1 MGHAK
6 EVARLVVR
14 HQAIDGFVAN
24 DDALLVI
31 KLTRIWW
38 HIAARHVHRLR
49 VGHASHQLG
58 CLPYGY
64 ISIGFVGHKV
74 LGLAAAMDASLKERR
89 KQATPMKI
97 AMDNEDSL
105 HSHLI
110 DYKGAAGFDLKLQSA
125 GNGSL
130 EIH

>member
-14 HQAIDGFVAN
+14 HEAIDGFVAN

-31 KLTRIWW
+31 KLTRIWG

-58 CLPYGY
+58 CLAYGY
-64 ISIGFVGHKV
+64 VSIGFVRHKV
-74 LGLAAAMDASLKERR
+74 LGLAAAMDARLRKRR
-89 KQATPMKI
+89 KHATPMKI
-97 AMDNEDSL
+97 AVDCHEDSL
-105 HSHLI
+105 VLTSSTTKAPLDLI
-110 DYKGAAGFDLKLQSA
+110 
-125 GNGSL
+125 
-130 EIH
+130 